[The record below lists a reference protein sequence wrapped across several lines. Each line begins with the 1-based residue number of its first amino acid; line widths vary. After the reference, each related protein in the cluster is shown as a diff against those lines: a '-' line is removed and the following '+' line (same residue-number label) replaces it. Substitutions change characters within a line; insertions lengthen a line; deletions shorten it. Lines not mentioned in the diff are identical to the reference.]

1 MPPIDTTAFYH
12 FTPHP
17 VAVPLGTWH
26 LFGHTIGPLAIRWYS
41 LAYIAGILAGWW
53 YLLKLLARPGAPMAR
68 RHADDFVFWATL
80 GVLLGGRIGYILFYN
95 FNEYLADPVQ
105 MLKLWEG
112 GMSFHGG
119 ALGVLVAVILF
130 CRKNGLNWW
139 RFCDYMACIAPI
151 GLFFG
156 RLANFVNGELWGR
169 PATVPWAM
177 VFPGSGDGIPRH
189 PSQLYEAGLEGLAL
203 FAILNLLFWKGGD
216 IRYRP
221 GFLMGGF
228 IFGYGAFRFIVEYFR
243 EPDSQ
248 LADFAART
256 GLHMG
261 QWLCVPM
268 IVVGLWIMLTAKGR
282 RIRVEAIAGS
292 ESVA

>member
-1 MPPIDTTAFYH
+1 MPPIDPSAFYH

-17 VAVPLGTWH
+17 VALQ
-26 LFGHTIGPLAIRWYS
+26 IGPLAIRWYS
-41 LAYIAGILAGWW
+41 LAYITGILAGWW
-53 YLLKLLARPGAPMAR
+53 YMLKLIDRPGAPMAR
-68 RHADDFVFWATL
+68 RHVDDFVFWATL

-95 FNEYLADPVQ
+95 LGEYLKHPVE

-119 ALGVLVAVILF
+119 ALGVLIAIILF
-130 CRKNGLNWW
+130 CRKNGLNVW
-139 RFCDYMACIAPI
+139 RFCDYMACVAPI

-156 RLANFVNGELWGR
+156 RLANFTNGELWGK

-177 VFPGSGDGIPRH
+177 VFPGGGDMPRH

-221 GFLMGGF
+221 GFLLGGF
-228 IFGYGAFRFIVEYFR
+228 VFFYGLFRFIVEFFR

-248 LADFAART
+248 LADFAKQT

-268 IVVGLWIMLTAKGR
+268 ILVGLWIMLSAKGR
-282 RIRVEAIAGS
+282 RVRVESIAGS

>member
-1 MPPIDTTAFYH
+1 LPPIDTSAFYH

-17 VAVPLGTWH
+17 VALQ
-26 LFGHTIGPLAIRWYS
+26 IGPLAIRWYS
-41 LAYIAGILAGWW
+41 LAYITGILAGWW
-53 YLLKLLARPGAPMAR
+53 YMLKLLARPGAPMAR
-68 RHADDFVFWATL
+68 RHADDFVFWATI

-95 FNEYLADPVQ
+95 LGEYLAHPLD

-119 ALGVLVAVILF
+119 ALGVLIAIILF
-130 CRKNGLNWW
+130 CRKNGLNGW
-139 RFCDYMACIAPI
+139 RFCDYMACVAPI

-156 RLANFVNGELWGR
+156 RLANFTNGELWGKQ
-169 PATVPWAM
+169 TDVPWAM
-177 VFPGSGDGIPRH
+177 VFPGGGDVPRH
-189 PSQLYEAGLEGLAL
+189 PSQLYEAGLEGFAL

-221 GFLMGGF
+221 GFLLGGF
-228 IFGYGAFRFIVEYFR
+228 LFGYGAFRFIVEFFR

-248 LADFAART
+248 LADFAAKT

-268 IVVGLWIMLTAKGR
+268 ILVGLWIMLSAKGR
-282 RIRVEAIAGS
+282 RVRVEPVAGS

>member
-1 MPPIDTTAFYH
+1 MPPIDPSAFHH

-17 VAVPLGTWH
+17 VALQ
-26 LFGHTIGPLAIRWYS
+26 IGPLAIRWYS
-41 LAYIAGILAGWW
+41 LAYITGILVGWW
-53 YLLKLLARPGAPMAR
+53 YMLKLIARPGAPMAR
-68 RHADDFVFWATL
+68 RHADDFVFWATV

-95 FNEYLADPVQ
+95 LGQYLARPLD

-119 ALGVLVAVILF
+119 ASGVLIAIILF
-130 CRKNGLNWW
+130 CRRNGLNWW
-139 RFCDYMACIAPI
+139 RFCDYMACVAPI

-156 RLANFVNGELWGR
+156 RLANFANGELWGK

-177 VFPGSGDGIPRH
+177 VFPGGGDMPRH
-189 PSQLYEAGLEGLAL
+189 PSQLYEAGLEGALL

-221 GFLMGGF
+221 GFLLGGF
-228 IFGYGAFRFIVEYFR
+228 VFFYGLFRFIVEFFR
-243 EPDSQ
+243 EPDEQ
-248 LADFAART
+248 LVGFAQRT

-268 IVVGLWIMLTAKGR
+268 ILVGLWIMLSAKR
-282 RIRVEAIAGS
+282 RRTRVESVAGS